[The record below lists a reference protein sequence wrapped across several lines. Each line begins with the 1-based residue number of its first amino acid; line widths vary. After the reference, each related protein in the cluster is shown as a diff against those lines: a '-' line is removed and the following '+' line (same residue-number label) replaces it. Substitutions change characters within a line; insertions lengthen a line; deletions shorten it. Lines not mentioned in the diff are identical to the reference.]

1 MRTDPAAEAAR
12 QFRRRT
18 VLVVFWFLAVSLVFN
33 SLFGDMGIIQ
43 GVRQRRHLARV
54 QREVAALDD
63 QNDRLLADIRALR
76 SDPWRIEAIAREE
89 LGLTRPGEI
98 LFLFPHDGTEDR
110 PRGH

>member
-1 MRTDPAAEAAR
+1 MRSDPAAEAAR

-18 VLVVFWFLAVSLVFN
+18 LFVLFWFLTVSLVFN

-43 GVRQRRHLARV
+43 GFRQRRHLTRV
-54 QREVAALDD
+54 QREVATLHDR
-63 QNDRLLADIRALR
+63 NDRLLADIRALR

-98 LFLFPHDGTEDR
+98 LFLFPHEGTGDR